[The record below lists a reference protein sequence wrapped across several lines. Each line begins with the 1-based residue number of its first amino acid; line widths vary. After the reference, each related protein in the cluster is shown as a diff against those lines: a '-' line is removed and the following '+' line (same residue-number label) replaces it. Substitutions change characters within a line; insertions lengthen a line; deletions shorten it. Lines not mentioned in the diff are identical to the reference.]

1 MAKMVQNAMRY
12 YKYFFVL
19 VCFSFFLFSSAES
32 AHAQT
37 GSYSISKE
45 ELTRSK
51 TFADLAK
58 NEISAGKYDFVYDSL
73 MSSDGRAISS
83 KKSFVEFMDK
93 ISSTLGKEKKS
104 ILFNYKK
111 ISNDVIRVSYMIE
124 FERGVSVESFFL
136 KMKGN
141 EEISLFRF
149 EITDPSKFSF

>member
-1 MAKMVQNAMRY
+1 
-12 YKYFFVL
+12 
-19 VCFSFFLFSSAES
+19 
-32 AHAQT
+32 
-37 GSYSISKE
+37 
-45 ELTRSK
+45 
-51 TFADLAK
+51 
-58 NEISAGKYDFVYDSL
+58 
-73 MSSDGRAISS
+73 
-83 KKSFVEFMDK
+83 MDK